1 LITTDNLASLA
12 DHECFVG
19 LPEPKIR
26 IAKIK
31 VPLAKKAQDIHSGF
45 IMRQQIK
52 PDTFTNEEE
61 ITQAKQQS
69 QAATEDQQ
77 SKTSDKSDSLSAASF
92 KSLTQ
97 SLTENTDDEEPTSKQ
112 KLVTSLNSKLL
123 WSKSSKDQK
132 NIEDRGNLEELNA
145 EDLEHEAQDQ
155 ELTIIN
161 NLK

>member
-1 LITTDNLASLA
+1 MITTDNLASLA

-31 VPLAKKAQDIHSGF
+31 VPLAKKAQDIHPGF

-52 PDTFTNEEE
+52 PDTLRDEED
-61 ITQAKQQS
+61 ITQATQQS
-69 QAATEDQQ
+69 KVATENQQ
-77 SKTSDKSDSLSAASF
+77 SKTSDKSDSTLTTSF
-92 KSLTQ
+92 KTLTQ
-97 SLTENTDDEEPTSKQ
+97 PLTENTDDEEPTSKQ

-132 NIEDRGNLEELNA
+132 NIEDRGNLEELNV

-155 ELTIIN
+155 ELVVTN

>member
-1 LITTDNLASLA
+1 
-12 DHECFVG
+12 

-155 ELTIIN
+155 ELTVTN